1 MCWKWEFSF
10 SYRAYDFVSF
20 MKVIN
25 CRWRYFLVYVHPALR
40 PGTVLLVYVFF
51 FFQQWMVSRRT
62 ESRKEMAIFKYH
74 HIHQLYLVRLED
86 ALCSGTETQKYI
98 LSDQTLPALSTWYYL
113 YLFCTVHLRC
123 TLGRQNN
130 QQLIII
136 SQNGLGWKGPQSL
149 SHYNHTCH
157 VQDCQPPDQAA
168 QSHIQPGLECL
179 QGWGIHNLLG
189 QPVPVCH
196 HPLCGEKLPPNI

>member
-1 MCWKWEFSF
+1 MKIFFGLCTPSF
-10 SYRAYDFVSF
+10 KAWYSLTGVC
-20 MKVIN
+20 I
-25 CRWRYFLVYVHPALR
+25 
-40 PGTVLLVYVFF
+40 F